1 MNLMA
6 WRAAPVSA
14 LPPDH
19 AQELARDRTWPITR
33 NVQMAMVKNQVKVVA
48 W

>member
-1 MNLMA
+1 MNLKA

-19 AQELARDRTWPITR
+19 AQELARDRTPITR